1 MTEEGLTLLVYAV
14 GDEREGGYEG
24 GEENQIS
31 GEVDNV
37 CPPSRG
43 TFDVDIELL

>member
-14 GDEREGGYEG
+14 GDEREGGYEC

-43 TFDVDIELL
+43 TFDVDIELF